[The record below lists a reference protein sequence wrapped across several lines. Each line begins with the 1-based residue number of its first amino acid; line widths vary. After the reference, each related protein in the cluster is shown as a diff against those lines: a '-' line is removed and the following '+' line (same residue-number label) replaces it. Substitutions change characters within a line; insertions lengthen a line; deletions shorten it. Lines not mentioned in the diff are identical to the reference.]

1 MVWDHQLLSVIT
13 CNLTR
18 PLPENS
24 ERDYISQQSLPK
36 DHCLT
41 TVGLQLEFLRWQGVT
56 SDLSTQGRKMRFLFL
71 NPQTNE
77 LRWTADSLSSL
88 LQDTSQHAWASRMR
102 KTNNIRSR
110 ACAVFFSVGHQQ
122 KSESWQVLKQTW
134 LCPPY
139 SISLWSLLHKAAC
152 KVIKCLVVAH
162 SFKWLTQACPEWF
175 FNAIQFLN
183 LQCTFF
189 WHPEMSYQ
197 TKHGFLDSLCPP
209 NTAYLAQF
217 LYIYIM
223 FELLIHHLI
232 LPFQV

>member
-1 MVWDHQLLSVIT
+1 
-13 CNLTR
+13 
-18 PLPENS
+18 
-24 ERDYISQQSLPK
+24 
-36 DHCLT
+36 
-41 TVGLQLEFLRWQGVT
+41 
-56 SDLSTQGRKMRFLFL
+56 MRFLFL
-71 NPQTNE
+71 SPQTNE
-77 LRWTADSLSSL
+77 LRWTAESLSSL

-152 KVIKCLVVAH
+152 KVIKCLAVAH
-162 SFKWLTQACPEWF
+162 SFKWLTQACPERF
-175 FNAIQFLN
+175 FNAIHFLN

-197 TKHGFLDSLCPP
+197 TKQAWVSWLTVPTKRSIPGAVSVHLDHVWAAHPPSHFTFSGVNSLKLYPWLV
-209 NTAYLAQF
+209 NTYLSSTVLF
-217 LYIYIM
+217 YIW
-223 FELLIHHLI
+223 LSRVSTAHLV
-232 LPFQV
+232 LH